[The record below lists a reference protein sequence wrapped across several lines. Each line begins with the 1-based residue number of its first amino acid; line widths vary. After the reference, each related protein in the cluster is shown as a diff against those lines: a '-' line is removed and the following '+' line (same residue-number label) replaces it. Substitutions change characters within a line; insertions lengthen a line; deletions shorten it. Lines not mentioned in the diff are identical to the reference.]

1 MKMGNYDEFIQSY
14 KKLASLQIQQSANS
28 QGKRPVF
35 FCLKLFKGKKPKKKK
50 TKEYKKQ
57 QKTNTVIHNEGYVYD
72 WRTVTIPHPWSVTG
86 KIKLQ

>member
-14 KKLASLQIQQSANS
+14 KKFASLQIQQSANS

-50 TKEYKKQ
+50 EPR
-57 QKTNTVIHNEGYVYD
+57 NIRSSRRLIHNVGYVYD